1 MSVCPASGALNFLTQ
16 ICLKSFSGLII
27 LFLLKVYLS
36 GDSYLPY
43 VHDTRGDVALPYIHG
58 GTDQ

>member
-1 MSVCPASGALNFLTQ
+1 MMENMFMTQQVSEVTFATPASD
-16 ICLKSFSGLII
+16 I
-27 LFLLKVYLS
+27 LFLS

-58 GTDQ
+58 GTEQ